1 MMNYNEWS
9 EHVGFTG
16 WNCPIGVSQWD
27 VDDDEEPP

>member
-1 MMNYNEWS
+1 MNRYSS

-27 VDDDEEPP
+27 TDNEEPP